1 MPERSATHASLYR
14 CPACHGLSEP
24 VFFVA
29 VGPFL
34 PRLSRRNMIPCA
46 LHRGVTIHTAREMP
60 VLSSEFMPR
69 DLGLRVVH
77 LQPSHWQCLALRN
90 TGKIDAAPE
99 LLRTLRDG
107 RNASNEYK
115 AVRIALFLSSSTSQ
129 LFSSRLSFPPPSIFQ
144 FFIQTRPC
152 LSLCQQW
159 STSSLSVPLRF
170 PSSPPLRSLLTRTT
184 ITRPK
189 LSSAAP
195 TWPRWASALWLT
207 AQTSLRLV
215 ALRPRTPLAVEPCTT
230 SSASA
235 LL

>member
-1 MPERSATHASLYR
+1 MLLSSHHPANQLSCIPLYHPPILNYPAYVYPIIHAKLPKLHHLPAPKRSATHASLYG

-90 TGKIDAAPE
+90 TGKIDAVPE

-107 RNASNEYK
+107 WNASNEYK

-129 LFSSRLSFPPPSIFQ
+129 LFSSRPSFFPPQYSSFSFKLDRVYRFVNNGQHQVFRRHCAFP
-144 FFIQTRPC
+144 PC
-152 LSLCQQW
+152 
-159 STSSLSVPLRF
+159 RH
-170 PSSPPLRSLLTRTT
+170 
-184 ITRPK
+184 
-189 LSSAAP
+189 
-195 TWPRWASALWLT
+195 
-207 AQTSLRLV
+207 
-215 ALRPRTPLAVEPCTT
+215 
-230 SSASA
+230 
-235 LL
+235 